1 VTRNDYLEKVFQL
14 EQEAFRI
21 DQEGWL
27 KHELFTW
34 QWWLLVAF
42 LILPWV
48 LWGRIVNRRKLM
60 AIVQV
65 GLLTCIITVFLDV
78 VGMKYGF
85 WRYPFQLFPLTPRAI
100 AFDMS
105 MVPVAYMIIYQYFT
119 TWRSFSISLIIMAV
133 LFAFIGEPFSIW
145 ADLVEYMKW
154 KYLYSFIFYII
165 TGITVRWLVER
176 MSALY
181 VKD

>member
-1 VTRNDYLEKVFQL
+1 VSRHDYFEKVFQL

-34 QWWLLVAF
+34 QWWLLLAF

-48 LWGRIVNRRKLM
+48 LWGKLVNPNKLM
-60 AIVQV
+60 AIVQF
-65 GLLTCIITVFLDV
+65 GLISCIITVFLDV
-78 VGMKYGF
+78 VGMKYQF

-119 TWRSFSISLIIMAV
+119 TWKKFIIALVIMAL
-133 LFAFIGEPFSIW
+133 LFAFVGEPFSIW
-145 ADLVEYMKW
+145 ADLVEYMRW
-154 KYLYSFIFYII
+154 NYLYSFIFYII
-165 TGITVRWLVER
+165 TGITVRWLVEG

>member
-1 VTRNDYLEKVFQL
+1 MSRHEHLEKVFQL
-14 EQEAFRI
+14 EQEVFRI

-48 LWGRIVNRRKLM
+48 VWGKLVNPRKLM
-60 AIVQV
+60 AIVQF
-65 GLLTCIITVFLDV
+65 GLFTCIITVYLDV

-105 MVPVAYMIIYQYFT
+105 MVPVAYMIIYQFFT
-119 TWRSFSISLIIMAV
+119 TWKRFTIALIIMAC

-145 ADLVEYMKW
+145 ADLVEYMRW
-154 KYLYSFIFYII
+154 NYLYSFIFYII
-165 TGITVRWLVER
+165 TGIIVRWLVER
-176 MSALY
+176 MSTLY